1 MIRMDK
7 TPKSKHGKGKD
18 VDIPTC
24 ETKTFLLGEENLLI
38 LNKSWKIIKKI
49 Y

>member
-7 TPKSKHGKGKD
+7 TLKSKYGKGKD
-18 VDIPTC
+18 VDIFIC
-24 ETKTFLLGEENLLI
+24 EIKIFFLGEENLFI